1 MNILLVY
8 PEFPDTFWSF
18 KYALRFVGKKSAL
31 PPLGL
36 LTVAAMLP
44 RAWAKRL
51 IDLNVATLKDADLEW
66 ADCVFLSAMTV
77 QRPSAKRIIERCKAR
92 GVRIVAGGPL
102 FTAEPEQF
110 EDVDHLVLNEGEL
123 TLPPFLRDLELGVP
137 KHVYR
142 TTEFA
147 DMHASPVPLWEL
159 LDRDAYATMAVQ
171 YSRGCPFDCE
181 FCNVTALLGHKP
193 RTKSAGQ
200 VIDELQ
206 ELYRLGWHRGVFFVD
221 DNLIGNK
228 KTLTSELLPALID
241 WRKTHPGMDFNTE
254 ASINLADDAT
264 MMSQMVK
271 AGFNMVFVGIET
283 PDAASLA
290 ECNKKHNLNRDM
302 VADVKR
308 MQRAGLQVQGGF
320 IVGFDSDTSTS
331 VSRIIEFIQRA
342 GIVSAMVGLL
352 QAMPGTRLHDRMK
365 KAGRL
370 LEETTSGDN
379 VNGRTNIVPTTDALV
394 LRDQYREGLRRLYSP
409 KPYYE
414 RVRTFLREY
423 RLSRSEA
430 PYSIRYEM
438 QQILAFARS
447 VGRLGIV
454 GRERTEY
461 WKLLVWTL
469 FHRPRA
475 FPLAVTLAIY
485 GYHFRK
491 TCEFHLG

>member
-1 MNILLVY
+1 
-8 PEFPDTFWSF
+8 
-18 KYALRFVGKKSAL
+18 
-31 PPLGL
+31 
-36 LTVAAMLP
+36 
-44 RAWAKRL
+44 
-51 IDLNVATLKDADLEW
+51 
-66 ADCVFLSAMTV
+66 
-77 QRPSAKRIIERCKAR
+77 
-92 GVRIVAGGPL
+92 
-102 FTAEPEQF
+102 
-110 EDVDHLVLNEGEL
+110 
-123 TLPPFLRDLELGVP
+123 
-137 KHVYR
+137 
-142 TTEFA
+142 
-147 DMHASPVPLWEL
+147 
-159 LDRDAYATMAVQ
+159 
-171 YSRGCPFDCE
+171 
-181 FCNVTALLGHKP
+181 
-193 RTKSAGQ
+193 
-200 VIDELQ
+200 
-206 ELYRLGWHRGVFFVD
+206 
-221 DNLIGNK
+221 
-228 KTLTSELLPALID
+228 
-241 WRKTHPGMDFNTE
+241 MDFNTE

-447 VGRLGIV
+447 VGKLGIV